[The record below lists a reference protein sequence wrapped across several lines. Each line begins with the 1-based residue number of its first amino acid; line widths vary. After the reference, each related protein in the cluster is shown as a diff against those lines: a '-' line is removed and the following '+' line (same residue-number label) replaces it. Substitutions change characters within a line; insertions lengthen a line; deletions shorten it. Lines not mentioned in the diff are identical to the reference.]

1 MKQPMG
7 EKVAQ
12 TADLDYKEMKA
23 LLKTLSDDDHA
34 LIHKLEIRHKAASN
48 NYRVIVRVS
57 REKNPE
63 DGSK

>member
-1 MKQPMG
+1 MTNQIG

-12 TADLDYKEMKA
+12 VADLEYKEMRA
-23 LLKTLSDDDHA
+23 LLKTIVEDDHC

-57 REKNPE
+57 REE
-63 DGSK
+63 DVDK